1 MSKKNIIDSS
11 SKIDNFINNIFKRF
25 KKKYSKKGIKFNS
38 NDILRKF
45 HEQNGKCHIT
55 GHYMTHLVDSKK
67 RIDNI
72 WNIAIFVD
80 NSQHYF
86 DYNSFNLV
94 INLIYSVKKIYNLDN
109 DGLLNTYSQLSN
121 TI

>member
-1 MSKKNIIDSS
+1 
-11 SKIDNFINNIFKRF
+11 
-25 KKKYSKKGIKFNS
+25 
-38 NDILRKF
+38 
-45 HEQNGKCHIT
+45 
-55 GHYMTHLVDSKK
+55 MTHLVDSKK

>member
-45 HEQNGKCHIT
+45 
-55 GHYMTHLVDSKK
+55 S
-67 RIDNI
+67 
-72 WNIAIFVD
+72 
-80 NSQHYF
+80 
-86 DYNSFNLV
+86 
-94 INLIYSVKKIYNLDN
+94 
-109 DGLLNTYSQLSN
+109 
-121 TI
+121 